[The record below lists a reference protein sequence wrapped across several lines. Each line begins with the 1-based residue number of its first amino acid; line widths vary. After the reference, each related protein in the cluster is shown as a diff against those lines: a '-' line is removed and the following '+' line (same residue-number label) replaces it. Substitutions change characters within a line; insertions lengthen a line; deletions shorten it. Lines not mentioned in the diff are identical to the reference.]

1 MKSLLKAKHIV
12 VLVFLFLC
20 QSGHGGTL
28 PPDQY
33 EHADRYIGTLT
44 RANESPQE
52 AEAFLKFNPPLWP
65 LSLFS
70 DDVSIEATIRSN
82 HSIIYSASFLAPHRV
97 LAVRH
102 GLQGLSADLPES
114 PENAVSLQEKG
125 SVLKVGELGNGRF
138 SFCSGDFSFQGYYQ
152 PKVSF
157 CGTRSLSISLRQ
169 WYYGLLLPML
179 GTALFGSLIGGMK
192 AKGRGVS
199 LACGA
204 MRGASIGFMLL
215 PLLLMMLLV
224 AALLLSALVGGAA
237 ALFHF
242 VGLF

>member
-1 MKSLLKAKHIV
+1 MKSLLKAKRIA

-33 EHADRYIGTLT
+33 ERADRYVGTLT
-44 RANESPQE
+44 RTDEPPQE
-52 AEAFLKFNPPLWP
+52 AEFFLKFKPPLWP

-82 HSIIYSASFLAPHRV
+82 DSIIYSASFLAPHRV
-97 LAVRH
+97 LAVRR
-102 GLQGLSADLPES
+102 GLQDLTANLPES
-114 PENAVSLQEKG
+114 PENAVSLREKG
-125 SVLKVGELGNGRF
+125 SALGEGELGNGRF
-138 SFCSGDFSFQGYYQ
+138 SFYSSDFSFQGYYQ
-152 PKVSF
+152 PEVSF
-157 CGTRSLSISLRQ
+157 CGTRSLSISSRQ
-169 WYYGLLLPML
+169 WHYGLLLPML

-204 MRGASIGFMLL
+204 IRGASIGFMLL

-224 AALLLSALVGGAA
+224 AALLLSALLGGAA